1 MSLSQDCGNAGEEGL
16 IVRALRAHY
25 RSCVKASLLPRLRSG
40 LLGWLL
46 LLFASEGVGHR
57 LDEYLQAARVS
68 VSTNRV
74 DLSLDLTPGVSIVEP
89 LLVVID
95 KDRDGRFSKAEMSA
109 YAQLVLKDIQVR
121 VDGKALI
128 PRVMETSFPKL
139 SEIKSGHGVIR
150 IRATAA
156 VDSLASG
163 HHALSL
169 TNAHLPSISVYLVNA
184 LVPKD
189 PAIQLGKQTRDELQ
203 KAYRLEFSVR
213 PLPR

>member
-1 MSLSQDCGNAGEEGL
+1 MSLSQDCDNRHGQMR
-16 IVRALRAHY
+16 IVRTSQGRH
-25 RSCVKASLLPRLRSG
+25 RCRVKASLLPGLKSG

-46 LLFASEGVGHR
+46 LLFASEAVGHR
-57 LDEYLQAARVS
+57 LDEYLQATRVS
-68 VSTNRV
+68 VSTHRV

-95 KDRDGRFSKAEMSA
+95 KDRDGRLSRDEVSA
-109 YAQLVLKDIQVR
+109 YAQRVLEDIQVG
-121 VDGKALI
+121 VDGKVLT

-150 IRATAA
+150 IKATAA
-156 VDSLASG
+156 VDPLASG
-163 HHALSL
+163 SHALNL

>member
-1 MSLSQDCGNAGEEGL
+1 MSLSQDCDNPRGQVL
-16 IVRALRAHY
+16 VVRTLQARY
-25 RSCVKASLLPRLRSG
+25 RCCVKTSPLLRLKSG

-46 LLFASEGVGHR
+46 LLFATETVGHR

-68 VSTNRV
+68 VATNRV
-74 DLSLDLTPGVSIVEP
+74 DLSLDLTPGVSMVEQ

-95 KDRDGRFSKAEMSA
+95 KDRDGRLSQAEVSA
-109 YAQLVLKDIQVR
+109 YAQQVLKDIQVGL
-121 VDGKALI
+121 DGKVMI

-150 IRATAA
+150 IKATAA
-156 VDSLASG
+156 VDPLASG

-169 TNAHLPSISVYLVNA
+169 TNAHLPSMSVYLVNA

-189 PAIQLGKQTRDELQ
+189 PAIQLGKQTRDDLQ
-203 KAYRLEFSVR
+203 KSYHLEFSVR
-213 PLPR
+213 PLLR